1 MIRLDT
7 RFFSPELKNSAS
19 EFHSEA
25 TAALAAVKRGDC
37 AGGEF
42 TGWYDW
48 PRRHGFALA
57 QEVKQHVAGIGR
69 FYDTVVVI
77 GIGGSYLGCRAVV
90 DALTHSFHASLSRGP
105 KAGAKPQVVYAG
117 HNLSE
122 AGLIELLDFLA
133 DREPIVNVISKSGT
147 TTEPAVA
154 FRVIRD
160 HMEQRYGKAEAAKRI
175 IATTD
180 GSKGALRRL
189 AGDAGYKTFVV
200 PDDVGGRFS
209 VLTAVGLVPLA
220 LAGFDIDSLLT
231 GADQLFRSLD
241 GEGLS
246 THPVIEYATLRRAAF
261 EAGKRVEILAYGEPR
276 LATVVEWW
284 KQLFGESEGK
294 SGQGMFPAG
303 LSYTTDL
310 HSLGQYVQDGCRN
323 LIQTFLNFSETLP
336 AAVRTDQKLER
347 RLRVPHAAHN
357 DDDLG
362 YLEGRHISD
371 INQAAMIGT
380 KVAHSDGGVPSLEL
394 NLRELSESSLGE
406 LFAFFETACAV
417 SALLLG
423 VNPFDQPG
431 VEAYKKNLFAL
442 LGKPGFEELGGE
454 LRRRL

>member
-7 RFFSPELKNSAS
+7 SFFSLELKTSATS
-19 EFHSEA
+19 WQADA

-57 QEVKQHVAGIGR
+57 EEVKQHVAGIGR
-69 FYDTVVVI
+69 FYDTVVVV

-90 DALTHSFHASLSRGP
+90 DALTHSHAASLNRGP
-105 KAGAKPQVVYAG
+105 NASKTPQVVYAG

-133 DREPIVNVISKSGT
+133 TREPIVNVISKSGT

-160 HMEQRYGKAEAAKRI
+160 HMEQRYGKAEAARRI

-180 GSKGALRRL
+180 AHKGALRRL

-220 LAGFDIDSLLT
+220 LAGFDIDSLLN
-231 GADQLFRSLD
+231 GADQLFRSLE
-241 GEGLS
+241 GEGLA

-261 EAGKRVEILAYGEPR
+261 AAGKRVEILAYGEPR

-294 SGQGMFPAG
+294 AGQGMFPAG

-323 LIQTFLNFSETLP
+323 LIQTFLSFSETLP
-336 AAVRTDQKLER
+336 ASLRSGDASER

-362 YLEGRHISD
+362 Y
-371 INQAAMIGT
+371 
-380 KVAHSDGGVPSLEL
+380 GVPSLEL
-394 NLRELSESSLGE
+394 HLRELSASSLGE

-442 LGKPGFEELGGE
+442 LGKPGFEELGGA